1 MAKKIT
7 VKELRRQVALSC
19 RILGARGVTLGSF
32 GHVSVRIPGSDRIL
46 IKAKGPNEE
55 ALEYA
60 SEKDV
65 ITINID
71 GKVLEARKGLDSPN
85 ETAMHLAVYR
95 KRPDVQSVIH
105 THPDW
110 VVALTACDKPLVP
123 MYAAYNPP
131 SLRLLLEG
139 IPIYQRSVTIVDDE
153 LGEDFMRAM
162 GDKKVCLLS
171 GHGMTTA
178 GSSVEEST
186 LISLNAFELARMNYL
201 AYAIGTPKSIPEQDI
216 KEYKERWLR
225 GQRARLQG
233 PSSTGEHADWRYQ
246 VKRLPKRG

>member
-46 IKAKGPNEE
+46 IKAKGPNEA

-60 SEKDV
+60 SEKDI

-71 GKVLEARKGLDSPN
+71 GKVLEAPKGLDSPN

-162 GDKKVCLLS
+162 GDKKVCLLT

-246 VKRLPKRG
+246 VKRLSKRG

>member
-60 SEKDV
+60 SEKDI

-71 GKVLEARKGLDSPN
+71 GKVLEAPKGLDSPN

-162 GDKKVCLLS
+162 GDKKVCLLT

-246 VKRLPKRG
+246 VRRLSKRG

>member
-19 RILGARGVTLGSF
+19 RILGAQRVTLGSF

-46 IKAKGPNEE
+46 IKAKGPNEA

-60 SEKDV
+60 SEKDI

-71 GKVLEARKGLDSPN
+71 GKVLEAPKGLDSPN

-162 GDKKVCLLS
+162 GDKKVCLLT

-246 VKRLPKRG
+246 VKRLPKRR